1 MGTSDPR
8 SLWPLI
14 SHLASR
20 ARTTALG
27 PHRPTPPMN
36 VHVADRT
43 CTTHPAP
50 CAPLRPRAFH
60 LHGETHRPPAT
71 KQPSGHVAYRPS
83 VSASIVA
90 DEAVAHCAWRV
101 RDSHERDAFG
111 VLEGCARRAASRR
124 AFWRWRAVTG
134 RRRQRACT
142 RSTRDGAGRRDET
155 SDKVT
160 RACIAMSVRAF
171 CAPIVLRVA
180 WLGNPEQPHLPSTV
194 FSRRR
199 PCR

>member
-1 MGTSDPR
+1 MSQTAHALRIPLHVRRCDHAPSTCTERPTDHQPQSSLQAMWHIGLQFPPP
-8 SLWPLI
+8 LWPMKQ
-14 SHLASR
+14 SR
-20 ARTTALG
+20 TARGECETLTSEMHSAFPKDVQG
-27 PHRPTPPMN
+27 E
-36 VHVADRT
+36 
-43 CTTHPAP
+43 
-50 CAPLRPRAFH
+50 PRA
-60 LHGETHRPPAT
+60 A
-71 KQPSGHVAYRPS
+71 
-83 VSASIVA
+83 
-90 DEAVAHCAWRV
+90 
-101 RDSHERDAFG
+101 
-111 VLEGCARRAASRR
+111 